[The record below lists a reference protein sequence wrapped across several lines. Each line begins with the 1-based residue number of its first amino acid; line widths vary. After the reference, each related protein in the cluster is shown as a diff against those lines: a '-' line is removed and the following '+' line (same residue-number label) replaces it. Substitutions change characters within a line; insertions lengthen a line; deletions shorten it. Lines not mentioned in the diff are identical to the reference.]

1 MEGSITMR
9 RRQFLRM
16 SVGAVPLTVLFGEWR
31 AALAQAPDRKYELLL
46 KGGRVIDPSQS
57 FDAVADVAINRGT
70 VAAIA
75 PEIDSREAVRTVR
88 VVGQIV
94 TPGLIDLHVHGF
106 KGISH
111 WGVDLDQYCI
121 ARGVTTAI
129 DAGTSGSD
137 SFDGFRRLVIESSGT
152 RILAFLNISR
162 VGLIAEPGELVDIR
176 MIDVPSALR
185 VAREHADVIVG
196 LKVRCGSNY
205 SGPNDLH
212 AVRAARTVCDQI
224 GKPLMIHVN
233 TPYTPMDQIL
243 KEARPGDIVTHSFRR
258 KGTGGVIGPDGRVSD
273 YIRRAAERGI
283 LFDIGHGSGGFSFAS
298 TEAALKE
305 DFLPSTISSDIHAPS
320 ALGPVFDLPT
330 TMAKLLVLG
339 LTLEKVVEL
348 TTSARA
354 RAIHKSDEM
363 GSLRPGR
370 PADIAVFDLVQGN
383 FSLVD
388 SQGEVRNATQKL
400 VPVLALRRGRIP

>member
-1 MEGSITMR
+1 MKRREIIRMGVGSLP
-9 RRQFLRM
+9 FL
-16 SVGAVPLTVLFGEWR
+16 VGGWP

-57 FDAVADVAINRGT
+57 FNAVADVAVTGGRI
-70 VAAIA
+70 AAIDR
-75 PEIDSREAVRTVR
+75 EIDSREAARTVQ
-88 VVGQIV
+88 VTGQVV
-94 TPGLIDLHVHGF
+94 TPGLIDLHAHGF
-106 KGISH
+106 AGISH
-111 WGVDLDQYCI
+111 WGVNLDQYCI

-137 SFDGFRRLVIESSGT
+137 SFAGFRRLVIEPSRT
-152 RILAFLNISR
+152 RVLAFLNISR
-162 VGLIAEPGELVDIR
+162 VGLIGQPGELVDTR
-176 MIDVPSALR
+176 MIDAPSALR

-196 LKVRCGSNY
+196 LKVRCGANY
-205 SGPNDLH
+205 SGPNDLS
-212 AVRAARTVCDQI
+212 AVRAARSVADQI

-243 KEARPGDIVTHSFRR
+243 DVARPGDIVTHAFRR
-258 KGTGGVIGPDGRVSD
+258 RGTGGVIGPEGRVSD
-273 YIRRAAERGI
+273 YIRRAANRGI
-283 LFDIGHGSGGFSFAS
+283 LFDVGHGSGGFSFAS

-305 DFLPSTISSDIHAPS
+305 DFPPSTISSDVHAYS

-348 TTSARA
+348 ATSAPA
-354 RAIHKSDEM
+354 RAIHKANEM
-363 GSLRPGR
+363 GSLKAGS

-383 FSLVD
+383 FSLID
-388 SQGEVRNATQKL
+388 SQGEVRKATQKIL
-400 VPVLALRRGRIP
+400 PVLALRGGRIP